1 MLSDCKSRSTN
12 LAMALID
19 YQRGHGTIPQSWII
33 EILDLFGVAENT
45 KKFLVSNM
53 NKRKLQLT
61 SNRVSLGDVK
71 IRGGFF

>member
-1 MLSDCKSRSTN
+1 
-12 LAMALID
+12 MALID

-61 SNRVSLGDVK
+61 SNRVSF
-71 IRGGFF
+71 R